1 MLKNVR
7 VLKMDGCPLI
17 TYFTGLNV
25 FKDLTTGFIKV
36 YDPLRT
42 LTITS
47 GVETFSRL
55 ETLVLWGY
63 SFEETTETTLN
74 DSSQLSWNHLVN
86 IRHLKLYETTFTRFP
101 EIFLYLQS
109 LKIVRCNEL
118 FFLPDLP
125 ATLGSLL
132 LEDCSKLT
140 DLHIS
145 GANMKYS
152 IYNVDIKGCLN
163 LLRLKVSRKVS
174 SMVITKC
181 KELLGTHD
189 ITHNWSFENKILSQ
203 LVRL

>member
-1 MLKNVR
+1 LRNVYELDICTFKGTSLVGLENIVKLDIRFYYFVHEIKMLKIVR
-7 VLKMDGCPLI
+7 VLKLDGCPLI

-86 IRHLKLYETTFTRFP
+86 IRHLTL
-101 EIFLYLQS
+101 
-109 LKIVRCNEL
+109 
-118 FFLPDLP
+118 LP
-125 ATLGSLL
+125 AET
-132 LEDCSKLT
+132 EWEKNYSK
-140 DLHIS
+140 
-145 GANMKYS
+145 Y
-152 IYNVDIKGCLN
+152 
-163 LLRLKVSRKVS
+163 
-174 SMVITKC
+174 
-181 KELLGTHD
+181 
-189 ITHNWSFENKILSQ
+189 
-203 LVRL
+203 LV